1 VHTTSLR
8 LTPLAAGNELARLLA
23 ALPGELKLER
33 SFPPA
38 VLAEADAAAR
48 SVPLPDRDATDIELV
63 TLDPIGSNDLDQAFQ
78 LVREGAGFRFW
89 YAIADVPA
97 YVAPG
102 QLVDAEA
109 HKRGQTV
116 YAPDGRIPLHPTVL
130 SEGAASL
137 LPDQLRGA
145 FVWEFALD
153 ADARVT
159 SSGLTTARV
168 RSRRRLDYGG
178 VQAAIDGG
186 TADETLELLKEIGQA
201 RLALERAR
209 GGASLNLP
217 EIDIDK
223 QEGRYLAI
231 RRAQRPV
238 ENWNAQLSLLTGM
251 AAATIMI
258 EGKVGILRT
267 MPPADPESIDRF
279 RHQSRALGAPWPI
292 DQPYGDYLTTL
303 DGTDPRHLAILH
315 AAGSLFRGAGY
326 TPFDGT
332 VPENTIQSAVGAPY
346 AHVTAPLRRL
356 VDRFGLVVCQ
366 SLSSGLP
373 VPNWARAALPQLP
386 AEMSRSANL
395 AGQLDRRAL
404 DAVEA
409 AVLAPRVG
417 ETFDGIV
424 IAQNKSGSVVQLLDP
439 AVTAECSGHTPNGTA
454 LKVKL
459 VQADVDSSTVL
470 FDPEESSA

>member
-1 VHTTSLR
+1 MHTTALR
-8 LTPLAAGNELARLLA
+8 LTPLATDNELARLLA

-33 SFPPA
+33 DFPSA
-38 VLAEADAAAR
+38 VLAEAAAAAG
-48 SVPLPDRDATDIELV
+48 SAPLPDRDATDLELV
-63 TLDPIGSNDLDQAFQ
+63 TLDPIGSADLDQAFQ
-78 LVREGAGFRFW
+78 LVREGAGYRFW

-97 YVAPG
+97 FVAPG
-102 QLVDAEA
+102 HLIDAEA
-109 HKRGQTV
+109 HKRGQTM

-145 FVWEFALD
+145 FVWEFGLD
-153 ADARVT
+153 ANAAVT
-159 SSGLTTARV
+159 SSSLTTARV

-186 TADETLELLKEIGQA
+186 SADGTLTLLREIGLA

-217 EIDIDK
+217 EVDIDK
-223 QEGRYLAI
+223 QNGRYLAI
-231 RRAQRPV
+231 RRAQLPV

-251 AAATIMI
+251 AAATIML

-267 MPPADPESIDRF
+267 MPPADPESVDRF
-279 RHQSRALGAPWPI
+279 RHQTRALGAPWPA
-292 DQPYGDYLTTL
+292 DQPYGEYLAGL
-303 DGTDPRHLAILH
+303 DGTNPHHLAILH

-332 VPENTIQSAVGAPY
+332 VPADSMQSAVGAPY

-356 VDRFGLVVCQ
+356 VDRFGLVVCEA
-366 SLSSGLP
+366 LSSGAP
-373 VPNWARAALPQLP
+373 VPDWARSALPQLP
-386 AEMSRSANL
+386 AEMSHSSNL

-404 DAVEA
+404 DAVET

-417 ETFDGIV
+417 EIFDGVI
-424 IAQNKSGSVVQLLDP
+424 IAQNKTGSVVQLADP
-439 AVTAECSGHTPNGTA
+439 AVTAECTGHTANGAAVRVRLVTA
-454 LKVKL
+454 DL
-459 VQADVDSSTVL
+459 DSATLL
-470 FDPEESSA
+470 FEPVA